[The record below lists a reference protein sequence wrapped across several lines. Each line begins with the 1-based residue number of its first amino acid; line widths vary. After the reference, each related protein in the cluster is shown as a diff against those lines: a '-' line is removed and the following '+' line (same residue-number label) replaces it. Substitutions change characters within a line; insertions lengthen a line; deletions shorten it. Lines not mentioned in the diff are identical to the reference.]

1 MSAFWRVKSAR
12 KRAQSVRD
20 SPFLRVQT
28 TRDSFLR
35 RMREENRSI
44 ARRVPP
50 PRERALPRKT
60 RETGRRRTIVKI
72 YDDTKGFEIAVPSV
86 RFRVRG
92 RSLFFCRFRRRFFY
106 AYSRVLL
113 LFRVLLRVLL
123 RVGFGDRSF
132 VGRAVFARNAAR
144 FEFSVF

>member
-1 MSAFWRVKSAR
+1 MRENAR
-12 KRAQSVRD
+12 KASATPHFCAFKPRATLFSVECAKKTAR
-20 SPFLRVQT
+20 SRV
-28 TRDSFLR
+28 
-35 RMREENRSI
+35 
-44 ARRVPP
+44 ACPH

-132 VGRAVFARNAAR
+132 VGRAVSSRANAR

>member
-1 MSAFWRVKSAR
+1 
-12 KRAQSVRD
+12 
-20 SPFLRVQT
+20 
-28 TRDSFLR
+28 
-35 RMREENRSI
+35 MREENRSI

-72 YDDTKGFEIAVPSV
+72 YDDTRGFEIAVPMSV

>member
-1 MSAFWRVKSAR
+1 
-12 KRAQSVRD
+12 
-20 SPFLRVQT
+20 
-28 TRDSFLR
+28 
-35 RMREENRSI
+35 MREENRSI

-72 YDDTKGFEIAVPSV
+72 YDDDTKGFEIAVPSV

-106 AYSRVLL
+106 AYSQRVFLL
-113 LFRVLLRVLL
+113 LFRVLL

-132 VGRAVFARNAAR
+132 VGRAVFARNAR

>member
-1 MSAFWRVKSAR
+1 MRENARKASATPHFCAFKPRATLFSVECAKKTARSRVACPLRASAR
-12 KRAQSVRD
+12 FPEK
-20 SPFLRVQT
+20 
-28 TRDSFLR
+28 
-35 RMREENRSI
+35 
-44 ARRVPP
+44 
-50 PRERALPRKT
+50 RERR
-60 RETGRRRTIVKI
+60 
-72 YDDTKGFEIAVPSV
+72 DDDAPLLKYTTTTQGFEIAVPSV

>member
-72 YDDTKGFEIAVPSV
+72 YDDDTKGFEIVVPSV
-86 RFRVRG
+86 RFCVRG
-92 RSLFFCRFRRRFFY
+92 RSLFCRFRRRFFY
-106 AYSRVLL
+106 AYSQRVLL
-113 LFRVLLRVLL
+113 LLFRVLL

-132 VGRAVFARNAAR
+132 VGRAVFVRNAR